1 MQRQCQASFAFWGR
15 ESGDAGVINA
25 AIGAV
30 ARAKGRTEL
39 AKGAGL
45 SRQSLYRSLRDDGHP
60 EFATVIKIL
69 AALGMT
75 LKVAPASAILDPSAP
90 IA

>member
-1 MQRQCQASFAFWGR
+1 
-15 ESGDAGVINA
+15 
-25 AIGAV
+25 
-30 ARAKGRTEL
+30 L